1 MLDNIKD
8 IKDNKERE
16 IKFHD
21 KRYEDDQRKVLGPVY
36 LFAEESK
43 IFFEHIV
50 TNIKPDDF
58 VLELGCGTNTISRKI
73 IEKGA
78 NVTIID
84 ISEKAI
90 EITKQEI
97 LSTKMDANCLVMDAE
112 NLTFR
117 DSSFD
122 MIYGSGILHHLSLAD
137 AIGEIKRV
145 LTPGGKAVFYEPLGH
160 NFFINIFR
168 KLTPNFRS
176 EDEHPLLKSDL
187 TLIKNIF
194 PNTTLHYFYL
204 FSLFTLPFV
213 KFPFM
218 KGFSSFLIQID
229 KLLNKIFPFLKKY
242 NWITIIE
249 IQA

>member
-1 MLDNIKD
+1 MLNNTKD
-8 IKDNKERE
+8 KKERE
-16 IKFHD
+16 IQFHD
-21 KRYEDDQRKVLGPVY
+21 KRYEDDQRKVLAPVY
-36 LFAEESK
+36 SFAEESK
-43 IFFEHIV
+43 TFFEHIV
-50 TNIKPDDF
+50 TNIGSGDS
-58 VLELGCGTNTISRKI
+58 VLELGCGTNTISKKI
-73 IEKGA
+73 YEKGA

-90 EITKQEI
+90 EITKQD
-97 LSTKMDANCLVMDAE
+97 LLLTKMDANCLVMDAE

-117 DSSFD
+117 DNSFD

-137 AIGEIKRV
+137 AIYEIKRV

-160 NFFINIFR
+160 NFFINVFR

-176 EDEHPLLKSDL
+176 VDEHPLLKSDL

-204 FSLFTLPFV
+204 FSLFTILFV

-218 KGFSSFLIQID
+218 KGFSSFLIHID
-229 KLLNKIFPFLKKY
+229 KLLNRIFPFLKKY

-249 IQA
+249 IRA